1 MQQFSQALATAYN
14 TFNESSN
21 SDNNNHEHLLQE
33 VWNTFMHTNALNPM
47 MYPSL
52 RRFETEVVSM
62 TSWMLNGDGNVAGSL
77 TSGGTESILLAVKT
91 YRDRARALRPNITRP
106 NMIAPITVHPA
117 FEKAAHYFDVEII
130 HVSVDS
136 TYRVN
141 INEVKKAINRNTILL
156 IGSAPQYCHGVVD
169 PIEALSELALNKGLP
184 LHVDACFGGF
194 MLPWLEKLGYSI
206 PLFDFRVPG
215 VTSISA
221 DVHKYGYTSKG
232 ASVILYRNSELRSY
246 QYFAYASWPGGLFG
260 SPSLTGSRPGGA
272 IAAAW
277 AALVSMGQNGYLSIA
292 KDVMNTTQQIING
305 VEKTSCLGIL
315 TKPDMTCVA
324 IVSKNKKVNIHAV
337 ADLMEQKGWK
347 IERQQYPDSIHMS
360 VLPQH
365 KRIVNQLVNDLNEC
379 ANLVLAQ
386 PELNNKGSTGI
397 YGMVAAIPDHAILDD
412 FIIKFFNQIYSTDP
426 KSLLEDK

>member
-1 MQQFSQALATAYN
+1 
-14 TFNESSN
+14 
-21 SDNNNHEHLLQE
+21 
-33 VWNTFMHTNALNPM
+33 

-62 TSWMLNGDGNVAGSL
+62 TSWMLHGDGNVAGSL

-91 YRDRARALRPNITRP
+91 YRDRARALRPNIARP

-141 INEVKKAINRNTILL
+141 IAEVKKAINRNTILL

-169 PIEALSELALNKGLP
+169 PIEALSELALSKGLP

-194 MLPWLEKLGYSI
+194 MLPWLEKLGYPI
-206 PLFDFRVPG
+206 PLFDFRVSG

-292 KDVMNTTQQIING
+292 KDVMNTTQQIIEG
-305 VEKTSCLGIL
+305 VEKTNCLGIL

-365 KRIVNQLVNDLNEC
+365 KRIVTQLVSDLNEC

-426 KSLLEDK
+426 KSLLEDKN